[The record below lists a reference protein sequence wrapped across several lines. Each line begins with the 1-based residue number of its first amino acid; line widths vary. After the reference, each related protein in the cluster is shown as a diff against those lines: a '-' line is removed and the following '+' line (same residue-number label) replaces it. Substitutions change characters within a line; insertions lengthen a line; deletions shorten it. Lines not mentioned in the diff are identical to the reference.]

1 MSTLHRFQRE
11 IVKALMAD
19 GWLRERKC
27 LAFAFE
33 DPDLVRRV
41 GEALA
46 TVDGVAIVVAT
57 PEDTGAGVRPDPA
70 QLEAEVRV
78 EISIT
83 ERPEA
88 REERAGASAT
98 SIAEHVAVLLDRPAI
113 RYQGR
118 RSSVDRQTGAVTVTI
133 TFNTDLALRAKA
145 DTDNNNEN
153 EG

>member
-1 MSTLHRFQRE
+1 MSSLHLFQRK
-11 IVKALMAD
+11 IVAALMAD
-19 GWLRERKC
+19 EWLLERQC
-27 LAFAFE
+27 QAFAFE

-46 TVDGVAIVVAT
+46 TVNGVAIVVAT

-70 QLEAEVRV
+70 QLEAETRV

-83 ERPEA
+83 ERPET
-88 REERAGASAT
+88 REERRGASAT
-98 SIAEHVAVLLDRPAI
+98 AIAEHIAVRLDRREI

-133 TFNTDLALRAKA
+133 TFNTDLALRAEA
-145 DTDNNNEN
+145 DNTNQN